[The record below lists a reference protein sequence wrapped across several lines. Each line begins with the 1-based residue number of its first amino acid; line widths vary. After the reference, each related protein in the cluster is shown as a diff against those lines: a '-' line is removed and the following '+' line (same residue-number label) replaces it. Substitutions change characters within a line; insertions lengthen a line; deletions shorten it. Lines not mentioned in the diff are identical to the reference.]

1 MTTNSFIPREKLTS
15 YQRWKMDSLETSDL
29 IQKKHSTKGQSDAQ
43 VNKQITLPTDA
54 EIAAIFQNARK
65 DGYAAGFQEGTEKG
79 YTEGKKV
86 AEAEIKNEATHLQ
99 TLLSHLNQDLQ
110 RLDQEVADEL
120 LSLAIALS
128 KKMIGRAL
136 IIKPEFIL
144 PIVQDAIKNLP
155 CVLQQPR
162 LYLHPDDAKI
172 IRSHMEN
179 QLAQDNWSIR
189 EDEQLLPG
197 GCRIEV
203 NGSEIDASLEVRW
216 QKILSALGQNADW
229 LEKND

>member
-1 MTTNSFIPREKLTS
+1 MTTNSFFPREKPTS
-15 YQRWKMDSLETSDL
+15 YQRWKMDSLEASDL
-29 IQKKHSTKGQSDAQ
+29 IQKKNSTEGQSDAQ
-43 VNKQITLPTDA
+43 VNKQMTLPTDA
-54 EIAAIFQNARK
+54 EIATIFQNAQK

-79 YTEGKKV
+79 YTEGKKA
-86 AEAEIKNEATHLQ
+86 AETEIKNGATRLQ

-128 KKMIGRAL
+128 KKMISRAL

-144 PIVQDAIKNLP
+144 PIVQDAIRNLP
-155 CVLQQPR
+155 SVMQQPR

-172 IRSHMEN
+172 VRSHMEN
-179 QLAQDNWSIR
+179 QLVQDNWSIR
-189 EDEQLLPG
+189 EDEQLSPG

-216 QKILSALGQNADW
+216 QKILSTLGQNADW

>member
-1 MTTNSFIPREKLTS
+1 MTTNSFFPREKPTS
-15 YQRWKMDSLETSDL
+15 YQRWKMDSLEASDL
-29 IQKKHSTKGQSDAQ
+29 IQKKNSTESQSDAQ
-43 VNKQITLPTDA
+43 ANKQMAIPTDA

-79 YTEGKKV
+79 YTEGKKA
-86 AEAEIKNEATHLQ
+86 AETKIKNEATCLQ

-128 KKMIGRAL
+128 KKMISRAL

-144 PIVQDAIKNLP
+144 PIVQDAIRNLP
-155 CVLQQPR
+155 SVMQQPR

-172 IRSHMEN
+172 VRSHMEN
-179 QLAQDNWSIR
+179 QLVQDNWSIR
-189 EDEQLLPG
+189 EDEQLSPG

-216 QKILSALGQNADW
+216 QKILSTLGQNADW